1 MRSIRLPDGARL
13 ATYVDGPAQAP
24 VTAVLVHGLSVTAA
38 LWRSHVPLLL
48 REGMRVVRYDQR
60 AHGYSTRGTAALS
73 LNQLADDLS
82 QVLET
87 TAPRGP
93 LVLAGHSMGAMTL
106 MRLVARH
113 PHLAPRIR
121 GLVLISPPYGGI
133 STRTGTGPAQSFLT
147 LGRNLLASACTHAP
161 YLLDAV
167 RRCLP
172 TTSRWALHSPAQSAS
187 GALPLPC
194 RQGLHTMATGDLAA
208 LWHDLANQQP
218 DPGSLQQL
226 GGRVHLLA
234 GSLDAHIPPERTGR
248 LAACLPSAQL
258 EIVPDAT
265 HALPLR
271 HAQLVTD
278 RISRCASISNP
289 ISRSTPPHAFAQP
302 CRTGRT
308 TP

>member
-13 ATYVDGPAQAP
+13 ATYIDGPAQAP

-73 LNQLADDLS
+73 LDQLADDLT

-121 GLVLISPPYGGI
+121 GLVLISPPYAGI
-133 STRTGTGPAQSFLT
+133 STRTGTGPAQSILT